1 MANSENCRAFFG
13 SDGYHVIS
21 IKHTEHCSSL
31 KRLTESVERR
41 PSNNFQSAILLVS
54 LAKRRHFG
62 SYPIPSRRF
71 ISGDVTPQ
79 SEALHNS
86 HYAALIRVQGFR
98 NLSNTRSAFR

>member
-1 MANSENCRAFFG
+1 MSTNGQWIARADPMANSENSRAFFG
-13 SDGYHVIS
+13 SHGYHVIP

-31 KRLTESVERR
+31 KRLAGSVEGRAG
-41 PSNNFQSAILLVS
+41 NNFQSAILSVS
-54 LAKRRHFG
+54 LPKLRHFG

-86 HYAALIRVQGFR
+86 HNAAL
-98 NLSNTRSAFR
+98 